1 MAAGAHIGFHGGKVV
16 KKLPAMQETWVRSL
30 GGEDSLQEEM
40 ATHSIIPAWEVSWIE
55 EPDGLQ
61 SMVSQRVVHDLLAKQ
76 QQVHIYFLLLN

>member
-1 MAAGAHIGFHGGKVV
+1 MV

-40 ATHSIIPAWEVSWIE
+40 ATHSSITAWEVSWIE

-76 QQVHIYFLLLN
+76 QQVHIYFLLLNQKNSRH